1 MIQSPIPAAADSP
14 LFNHSLAKAFAI
26 LEAFG
31 IERRAMNLPEIAAA
45 AGISKSAAQ
54 RLTFSLEALNYLRKD
69 PVTKKY
75 QLAAHCVELGM
86 RYTTTSTLIESASP
100 YLLDLNIRCGET
112 VNLSEPDAEDMV
124 FVTSLPGHKEIFVQ
138 LPIGGRY
145 PMYCTAAGRA
155 YLSGLPKAEAD
166 AYLRG
171 AEIHAYTPATLTK
184 ADEIIALVDAARE
197 RGFAYAHG
205 EFFRGDVNVAAPVFG
220 SHGRAVAAV
229 GVSVPV
235 TRWSMEQALA
245 EIAPQVSE
253 VAQTLSSLNAPKRP
267 VVATSRQP
275 GR

>member
-1 MIQSPIPAAADSP
+1 MNQAATDSP

-26 LEAFG
+26 LEAFS

-86 RYTTTSTLIESASP
+86 RYATTSTLIESANP

-112 VNLSEPDAEDMV
+112 VNLSEPDADDMV

-155 YLSGLPKAEAD
+155 YLSGLPKEEAD
-166 AYLRG
+166 ACLRG
-171 AEIHAYTPATLTK
+171 AEINAYTPATITK
-184 ADEIIALVDAARE
+184 VDEIISLVDEARD
-197 RGFAYAHG
+197 RGFAYARG

-220 SHGRAVAAV
+220 SNGRAVAAV

-245 EIAPQVSE
+245 EIAPQVGD

-267 VVATSRQP
+267 VRAPRPLQLA
-275 GR
+275 